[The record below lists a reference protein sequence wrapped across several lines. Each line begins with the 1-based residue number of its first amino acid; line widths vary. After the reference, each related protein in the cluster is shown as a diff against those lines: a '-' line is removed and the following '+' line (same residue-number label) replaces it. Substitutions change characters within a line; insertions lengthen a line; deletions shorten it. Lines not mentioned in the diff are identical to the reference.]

1 MTKMTTTMK
10 ASARALPSPTKAKLE
25 RKSEPR
31 PAGLKWP
38 HNDTGQRD
46 LFLRI
51 LSETANVSR
60 AARVAGIGASQVYRW
75 REKMPKFAEDW
86 DSALREAL
94 DALEEVLR
102 DRVINGIERS
112 HFHGGEKTGTYKTFS
127 DALLMFY
134 LRAKR
139 PDIYNKGGTEMAVE
153 RTGDDDA
160 LNKQLDAIAARV
172 KARNAEKDTK

>member
-1 MTKMTTTMK
+1 MTKMTTTIK
-10 ASARALPSPTKAKLE
+10 ASAHVPPPPTKAKIE

-38 HNDTGQRD
+38 QNDTGRRD

-60 AARVAGIGASQVYRW
+60 AARVAGISASQVYRW
-75 REKMPKFAEDW
+75 RDKMPIFSEDW
-86 DSALREAL
+86 DLALREAL
-94 DALEEVLR
+94 DTLEEVLR

-112 HFHGGEKTGTYKTFS
+112 HFHGGEKTGTYKTYS

-139 PDIYNKGGTEMAVE
+139 PDIYNKGGTELAIE
-153 RTGDDDA
+153 RTGDDES
-160 LNKQLDAIAARV
+160 LNKQLDIIAARV
-172 KARNAEKDTK
+172 KARKADRDAK